1 VFGAHLDAM
10 QICSHIPQSQ
20 YPAGSLAAAL
30 FLASGVRGMERGSM
44 SNQRD
49 EYGNETFAD
58 MELVRL
64 HSSSCIYP
72 FSNQICGRQVTW
84 LYDNR
89 ELIGGLNLT
98 TSRLYCASL
107 WVNWSL

>member
-1 VFGAHLDAM
+1 MPCKSV
-10 QICSHIPQSQ
+10 HIPQSQ
-20 YPAGSLAAAL
+20 YPAGLAAAL

-64 HSSSCIYP
+64 AIPRRIYP
-72 FSNQICGRQVTW
+72 FSNQICGRQGYLVV
-84 LYDNR
+84 R
-89 ELIGGLNLT
+89 
-98 TSRLYCASL
+98 
-107 WVNWSL
+107 